1 MSYNNEPDRLHAIES
16 LTRSIQNLSSN
27 DSNPNEKKLL
37 MEVIKNE
44 ADLIKT
50 AQNRIE
56 PNS

>member
-1 MSYNNEPDRLHAIES
+1 MSYNNESDRLNAIES

-50 AQNRIE
+50 FQKRIE
-56 PNS
+56 PNT